1 MKNKRSAGSV
11 RSTVVEL
18 LKDAAFYLVGALM
31 YAVSVDIF
39 TSPNNVVPGGITG
52 ISTVLHTFYGL
63 PIGTMMLVLNVP
75 IFIAG
80 LIFIGWK
87 YVLRTCWC
95 LATVSLAIDLL
106 EPVLPKYTEDT
117 LLASIFGGLTMGMAL
132 AVIFMRGGST
142 GGTDVLARIFG
153 KFNPSATQG
162 RLILM
167 IDIVIITG
175 ASIAFG
181 VEGGSIEAGLNAALY
196 AVIALFVSSFSLDKM
211 LYGMNTGRQLF
222 IITKHPEEVNRGI
235 IEQVDRGTTII
246 RGRGGY
252 SGTERDI
259 IMCAVRNNEVYRIRS
274 IVRAIDHE
282 AFIIVGNASD
292 ILGEGFQSIQKN
304 EFGEEEKPAKAAE
317 SSAVMRKETAE

>member
-1 MKNKRSAGSV
+1 MSKRKPAGAAGKV
-11 RSTVVEL
+11 VVEL
-18 LKDAAFYLVGALM
+18 LKDAAYYLVGAIL
-31 YAVSVDIF
+31 YAISVDIF

-63 PIGTMMLVLNVP
+63 PIGSTMMVLNIP

-87 YVLRTCWC
+87 YVLRTGLC
-95 LATVSLAIDLL
+95 LGAVSLAIDLL
-106 EPVLPKYTEDT
+106 EPILPKYTEDT

-132 AVIFMRGGST
+132 AAIFMRGGST
-142 GGTDVLARIFG
+142 GGTDVAARILG
-153 KFNPSATQG
+153 KFKPSMTQG
-162 RLILM
+162 RLILL
-167 IDIVIITG
+167 IDIVIITA
-175 ASIAFG
+175 ASVTFG
-181 VEGGSIEAGLNAALY
+181 LDGGSVEAGLNAALY
-196 AVIALFVSSFSLDKM
+196 AFIALFVSSFSLDRM

-222 IITKHPEEVNRGI
+222 IITKCPDEVNRGI

-282 AFIIVGNASD
+282 AFIVVSNASD

-304 EFGEEEKPAKAAE
+304 EFGELEKPKKE
-317 SSAVMRKETAE
+317 SQEQDGAQ